1 MWSTDAAGFLA
12 LRDRA
17 YGLLVRREV
26 VTEEILLAHVYGGP
40 APAALRSKLAAPLLG
55 DPRLERRSDG
65 SWTIAGGSVERDSS
79 FTTLALLATGPTPT
93 RARIVRLS
101 AQHVEHGETSE
112 RFDVT
117 LNPGKRVPRYVTERL
132 GLEAAMLD
140 DLPLF
145 ADVLDDLVRFLA
157 MRPIFAQ
164 EARLT
169 WAFVEA
175 EARRSGR
182 AMAEP
187 CLVDANEV
195 ASDILGLNGKPNLA
209 RVAARLGIG
218 AVQPGR
224 ADEDARVLALVASR
238 LVAIAGA
245 EAVLRSNSTGG
256 STPLRRSETARALP
270 DVPGV
275 YVLRDR
281 QRAPLY
287 VGKARRLRS
296 RMAAYVHRP
305 LGPTRR
311 LEGLVAAADA
321 VEAIQCATDLEA
333 LVLEDH
339 HIRRLSPRFNTVRQ
353 QRTPRF
359 WIRLPPEP
367 PPSANKRQPAPR
379 RLELSLGPSSTDG
392 DFVGPFR
399 NETLA
404 QQARLLARDVFDLDR
419 LRRGHSREYA
429 ARLGLA
435 WAFLHGDS
443 RPAEE
448 LAGAR
453 SASLLRQVV
462 GFDVLRDVLP
472 ADPRTAR
479 YALVRPDP
487 AGVEGFLLDR
497 GVLRAWTRLDV
508 DDFARFAADLLADS
522 EPRTSPEDADV
533 VLRWLGA
540 QRPPARLVALPDD
553 LAAAVDAIEAA
564 ASDLAWET

>member
-1 MWSTDAAGFLA
+1 
-12 LRDRA
+12 
-17 YGLLVRREV
+17 
-26 VTEEILLAHVYGGP
+26 
-40 APAALRSKLAAPLLG
+40 
-55 DPRLERRSDG
+55 
-65 SWTIAGGSVERDSS
+65 
-79 FTTLALLATGPTPT
+79 
-93 RARIVRLS
+93 
-101 AQHVEHGETSE
+101 
-112 RFDVT
+112 
-117 LNPGKRVPRYVTERL
+117 
-132 GLEAAMLD
+132 
-140 DLPLF
+140 
-145 ADVLDDLVRFLA
+145 
-157 MRPIFAQ
+157 
-164 EARLT
+164 
-169 WAFVEA
+169 
-175 EARRSGR
+175 
-182 AMAEP
+182 
-187 CLVDANEV
+187 
-195 ASDILGLNGKPNLA
+195 
-209 RVAARLGIG
+209 
-218 AVQPGR
+218 
-224 ADEDARVLALVASR
+224 
-238 LVAIAGA
+238 
-245 EAVLRSNSTGG
+245 
-256 STPLRRSETARALP
+256 
-270 DVPGV
+270 
-275 YVLRDR
+275 
-281 QRAPLY
+281 
-287 VGKARRLRS
+287 
-296 RMAAYVHRP
+296 
-305 LGPTRR
+305 
-311 LEGLVAAADA
+311 VAAADA

-379 RLELSLGPSSTDG
+379 RLELSLGPPSADG
-392 DFVGPFR
+392 EFVGPFR

-419 LRRGHSREYA
+419 LRRAHSEDYA
-429 ARLGLA
+429 VRLGLA

-443 RPAEE
+443 GPAEE

-564 ASDLAWET
+564 ASDLAWEA